1 MKNEA
6 EKCFTEVL
14 GRQGGRIIKHK
25 LIFKERARRYGV
37 LNKRGE
43 ILYLQATMHYYLNTL
58 LTRRSR
64 SYSGFRKRTRFHSFM
79 ALNRASDVAAADWQ
93 SQTHVNYRIDHF
105 HKWRRIMLFLCAYVN

>member
-6 EKCFTEVL
+6 EKGFTEVL
-14 GRQGGRIIKHK
+14 RRRGGRIINHK
-25 LIFKERARRYGV
+25 LIFKERAGRYGV
-37 LNKRGE
+37 L

-79 ALNRASDVAAADWQ
+79 ALNRASDVAAGDWQ
-93 SQTHVNYRIDHF
+93 SQTQVKLSY
-105 HKWRRIMLFLCAYVN
+105 